1 MNQNTATIEAFT
13 HSFYAVKGADNKY
26 FAGFNPAENKASL
39 VDSPE
44 TAKWFSNRF
53 EIRLRPNEML
63 VEIKVDPKKGVVSI
77 SEPFRPRKRTVNE
90 GTKTGG
96 PATGVKVK

>member
-1 MNQNTATIEAFT
+1 MNQTTTNPEAFT

-26 FAGFNPAENKASL
+26 FAGFNTAENKANL

-53 EIRLRPNEML
+53 EIRLRPNETL

-77 SEPFRPRKRTVNE
+77 SEPFRPRKRTPNQAAD
-90 GTKTGG
+90 GTKL
-96 PATGVKVK
+96 K

>member
-1 MNQNTATIEAFT
+1 MNQTTTTNSEAFT
-13 HSFYAVKGADNKY
+13 HSFYAVKGADDKY
-26 FAGFNPAENKASL
+26 FAGFNPAENKATL

-77 SEPFRPRKRTVNE
+77 SEPFRPRKRTPNQAAD
-90 GTKTGG
+90 GAKL
-96 PATGVKVK
+96 K

>member
-1 MNQNTATIEAFT
+1 MSTNQPTTDVFT

-26 FAGFNPAENKASL
+26 FGGFNPAENKATL

-44 TAKWFSNRF
+44 VAKWFSNRF

-77 SEPFRPRKRTVNE
+77 SEPFRPRKRTTNAAGE
-90 GTKTGG
+90 KL
-96 PATGVKVK
+96 K